1 MGVIRKQSIQTSIL
15 SYLGVGLGY
24 INVVLLF
31 PKFFAPEEFGLTR
44 VLIAVIGI
52 SAQFALFGLA
62 NAIIR
67 FFPKFNG
74 SDQESQHGFLGWA
87 LRGALIGVAVVSLV
101 LILARPWI
109 VDYYQERSALFVN
122 FYYLLF
128 PFLLFETLFMTLANY
143 TRALYHAVVNVFF
156 REVFLRALGTLLILL
171 FYFGVVDLELFMQL
185 FIAQY
190 GLLALGL
197 AIYLMFIG
205 KFKVSIDGSF
215 FTPQLNKE
223 LKQYRSYTFL
233 SSVSALFLMNIDVIM
248 ISAMI
253 GLGDTAFYAV
263 AFYIVALMNIP
274 RNAIS
279 NIAVPVIS
287 DAWKRNDRAEIQK
300 IYTKTSI
307 NQLLIGTLLFVGIW
321 ANEANIFQILPAE
334 YAGGK
339 WVLFFVGLA
348 RLADVGFG
356 VNGGIINTSPAY
368 KFDTYANLVLVVL
381 TIVMN
386 LIFIPIYGITGA
398 AIATGISLLSF
409 NVAKYGFLKFKF
421 GFGPFSWRSGV
432 TLALG
437 AVAYFASTVLPQ
449 QHLLVDIVLRTA
461 IITAIFVP
469 VAFALR
475 LSEDAN
481 EFAQALFKRFRNP

>member
-31 PKFFAPEEFGLTR
+31 PKFFEPEEFGLTR
-44 VLIAVIGI
+44 VLIAVIGV
-52 SAQFALFGLA
+52 SAQFALFGLGT
-62 NAIIR
+62 AIIR
-67 FFPKFNG
+67 FFPRFKEG
-74 SDQESQHGFLGWA
+74 DEEKQHGFLGWA
-87 LRGALIGVAVVSLV
+87 LAWGLIGTAVVSS
-101 LILARPWI
+101 ILFLAQPWI
-109 VDYYQERSALFVN
+109 VDYYSEKSELVVN

-128 PFLLFETLFMTLANY
+128 AFLLFETCFIIFSNY
-143 TRALYHAVVNVFF
+143 ARALYHSVVNVFF
-156 REVFLRALGTLLILL
+156 REVFLRALCTGLILL
-171 FYFGVVDLELFMQL
+171 FYAGLVDFELFMQL

-190 GLLALGL
+190 GIL
-197 AIYLMFIG
+197 AIGIAVYLISIG
-205 KFKVSIDGSF
+205 RFNLRIKRDF
-215 FTPQLNKE
+215 FTPQLKKE
-223 LKQYRSYTFL
+223 LKQYRLFTLL

-274 RNAIS
+274 RNAIG

-287 DAWKRNDRAEIQK
+287 DAWKRDDREEIQK
-300 IYTKTSI
+300 IYGKTSI
-307 NQLLIGTLLFVGIW
+307 NQLLVGTLLFVGIW
-321 ANEANIFQILPAE
+321 ANQANLFEILPPE
-334 YAGGK
+334 YSGGK

-368 KFDTYANLVLVVL
+368 KFDTYANLVLVVF

-386 LIFIPIYGITGA
+386 LIFIPMYGITGA
-398 AIATGISLLSF
+398 AIATAISLLSF
-409 NVAKYGFLKFKF
+409 NVAKYAFLKYKF
-421 GFGPFSWRSGV
+421 SFGPFTWKSGATLVLGV
-432 TLALG
+432 T
-437 AVAYFASTVLPQ
+437 AYYVSTFLPQ
-449 QHLLVDIVLRTA
+449 QELILDIIVRSA
-461 IITAIFVP
+461 VITIVFVP
-469 VAFALR
+469 IALALK

-481 EFAQALFKRFRNP
+481 AFLFALRKRFIG